1 MYERNVSH
9 VEALVTQQNEWRGR
23 CINLIASENVTSR
36 RVRGVMGSDFA
47 HRYAEGHPGERYYQ
61 GTEIIDEIESLLK
74 KQLKTLFHCRQVDVR
89 PISGTV
95 ANDAV
100 FSRYISPGDVVM
112 VNSTPAGGHIGHHR
126 AGSVG
131 KYTHNIIDFPLTADG
146 MVYSIEGELVVHGPA
161 ALPLG
166 LRLGPSAAVPG
177 VRLRYAVGLMA
188 ADQVLFRTDGVLDG
202 PTVSASWMLSLRP
215 EGGDAAVPVR
225 AVFAV
230 RAEGDDPTACRQAMK
245 GLSAAIIASSDGRVA
260 LAERAKDASE
270 WLKPL
275 PMYIPAAQLGAGPP
289 PGKAEGKKADKKAD
303 GGGHH

>member
-1 MYERNVSH
+1 LTRPGSPPFRLCLAFAAALAAAPAAAADPPAPVVAPLSVSAYTLVERAPVRAGFAPFVIEAYPLLPAPRKRDDYTPSEDQVLYPLRRS
-9 VEALVTQQNEWRGR
+9 VER
-23 CINLIASENVTSR
+23 VTSR
-36 RVRGVMGSDFA
+36 KESAIGWSRSTEASVSFA
-47 HRYAEGHPGERYYQ
+47 SEAER
-61 GTEIIDEIESLLK
+61 
-74 KQLKTLFHCRQVDVR
+74 
-89 PISGTV
+89 
-95 ANDAV
+95 
-100 FSRYISPGDVVM
+100 
-112 VNSTPAGGHIGHHR
+112 
-126 AGSVG
+126 
-131 KYTHNIIDFPLTADG
+131 FPLTADG

-188 ADQVLFRTDGVLDG
+188 ADQVLFRADGVLDG
-202 PTVSASWMLSLRP
+202 PTLSAVWMLSLRP

-289 PGKAEGKKADKKAD
+289 PGKAEGKKADKKAE